1 MLRFFACEEDL
12 SHESMEVVLPDA
24 ITFGNEAFMIVGA
37 IAGG

>member
-12 SHESMEVVLPDA
+12 SHDSPDA
-24 ITFGNEAFMIVGA
+24 PLPAKVAAGAEPYFIVGA